1 MPYVYRTN
9 PSLAH
14 RRHRVAETFEDSGEA
29 AWNWL
34 PVLGLGVA
42 LLAGAAAL
50 QWYAAMDA
58 TPDCNDDFHL

>member
-1 MPYVYRTN
+1 M
-9 PSLAH
+9 
-14 RRHRVAETFEDSGEA
+14 
-29 AWNWL
+29 NWL

-42 LLAGAAAL
+42 MLAGAAAL